1 MITQYGLN
9 VNGDNVHVDCQEETP
24 LLWVLRNHLQLT
36 GTRFG
41 CGSGLCGACTVLIN
55 GMPVHSCD
63 TPIWSIGTKLI
74 ETIENEVNPT
84 LSKVKACISSGQAG
98 QCGFCLSGI
107 MMRATAMID
116 SGVELTRNLVSE
128 NLDGHLC
135 RCGAHNRIID
145 AVLQAGS

>member
-1 MITQYGLN
+1 MTKYSLHI
-9 VNGDNVHVDCQEETP
+9 NGDNVHVDCQKDTP

-41 CGSGLCGACTVLIN
+41 CGSGLCGACTVLID
-55 GMPVHSCD
+55 GIPMHSCD
-63 TPIWSIGTKLI
+63 TPIWSIGSKSI
-74 ETIENEVNPT
+74 QTIENEVNPT

-107 MMRATAMID
+107 MMRASALID
-116 SGVELTRNLVSE
+116 SGVELTRHSVSI

-145 AVLQAGS
+145 AVIAAGS

>member
-1 MITQYGLN
+1 MTQYILKI
-9 VNGDNVHVDCQEETP
+9 NGDYFTVDCQDEAP
-24 LLWVLRNHLQLT
+24 LLWVLRDQLRLT

-41 CGSGLCGACTVLIN
+41 CGTGLCGACTVLLN
-55 GMPVHSCD
+55 GAPVHSCD
-63 TPIWSIGTKLI
+63 TPMWSVGDKVIQ
-74 ETIENEVNPT
+74 TIEDQVSPT
-84 LSKVKACISSGQAG
+84 LRKVKACVSSNQAG

-107 MMRATAMID
+107 MMRAAAMID
-116 SGVELTRNLVSE
+116 SGVELTRDSVAE

>member
-1 MITQYGLN
+1 MTQYSLN
-9 VNGDNVHVDCQEETP
+9 INGDDVQIDCQKDTP

-55 GMPVHSCD
+55 GAPVHSCD
-63 TPIWSIGTKLI
+63 TPIWSVGAKLI
-74 ETIENEVNPT
+74 QTIENEVNPT
-84 LSKVKACISSGQAG
+84 LSKVKAFISSGQAG

-107 MMRATAMID
+107 MMRASAMID
-116 SGVELTRNLVSE
+116 SGAELTRNTISE

-145 AVLQAGS
+145 AVIAAGL

>member
-1 MITQYGLN
+1 MTQYRLN
-9 VNGDNVHVDCQEETP
+9 INGDNVQVDCQENTP
-24 LLWVLRNHLQLT
+24 LLWVLRDHLQLT

-55 GMPVHSCD
+55 GVPVHSCD
-63 TPIWSIGTKLI
+63 TPIWSVGAKLI
-74 ETIENEVNPT
+74 QTIENEVNPT
-84 LSKVKACISSGQAG
+84 LSKVKAGISSGQAG

-107 MMRATAMID
+107 MMRASALID
-116 SGVELTRNLVSE
+116 SGVELTRHSVSE

-145 AVLQAGS
+145 AVITAGS

>member
-1 MITQYGLN
+1 MTQYSLN
-9 VNGDNVHVDCQEETP
+9 INGDDVQIDCQKDTP

-41 CGSGLCGACTVLIN
+41 CGSGLCGACTVLID
-55 GMPVHSCD
+55 GIPMHSCD
-63 TPIWSIGTKLI
+63 TPIWSIGSKSI
-74 ETIENEVNPT
+74 QTIENEVNPT

-107 MMRATAMID
+107 MMRASALID
-116 SGVELTRNLVSE
+116 SGAELTRNSISE

-145 AVLQAGS
+145 AVIAAGS

>member
-1 MITQYGLN
+1 MPQYGLN
-9 VNGDNVHVDCQEETP
+9 INGENVHVDCQKDTP

-55 GMPVHSCD
+55 GTPIHSCD
-63 TPIWSIGTKLI
+63 TPIWSADHKLI
-74 ETIENEVNPT
+74 QTIENEMNPT
-84 LSKVKACISSGQAG
+84 LDKVKACISSGQAG

-107 MMRATAMID
+107 MIRATALID
-116 SGVELTRNLVSE
+116 SGIELTRMSVAE

-135 RCGAHNRIID
+135 RCGASRRGCSYAN
-145 AVLQAGS
+145 S

>member
-1 MITQYGLN
+1 MTQYSLN
-9 VNGDNVHVDCQEETP
+9 INGDSVHVDCQKDTP

-55 GMPVHSCD
+55 DTAVHSCD
-63 TPIWSIGTKLI
+63 TPIWSVGTKLI
-74 ETIENEVNPT
+74 QTIENELNPT

-116 SGVELTRNLVSE
+116 SGVELTRYSVAE

-145 AVLQAGS
+145 AVLQTGS